1 MKDALRPLF
10 MRALPLVAA
19 TVATVSAAAAEKD
32 VDAAFKRFWEAR
44 TPQNAAH
51 VVADIAGS
59 GVSFDE
65 ALKRFKA
72 GRPYAAN
79 VPKGVVRAS
88 YDVNGVEYFYALN
101 IPASYDPTRRQPVR
115 IQLHG
120 GVSRDSN
127 RPRGD
132 GTIGALAGADQIY
145 IIPYAWRDAP
155 WWGEEQI
162 ANLRTLIDKVKRT
175 YNVDE
180 NRVALAGVSDGGT
193 GAFYIAMRDTTPF
206 ASFLSLN
213 GFVMVLPSVVAGD
226 LYPNNLRNKPF
237 FIVNGGQDRLYPTRI
252 VDPYVEHLKAGGV
265 DLVYRP
271 QPNGAHNTAW
281 WPDVKNPFEEFVR
294 NHPRNPLPDTLSWE
308 SSGSPIDNRA
318 GWLVIDKLAA
328 RNGRGATP
336 DSTSVADLNRFG
348 NRGLLL
354 FENTQP
360 SGRVDLVRTGN
371 TVKATTRGVAEFT
384 LLLSP
389 DAFDLSRP
397 VRVETNGQVAF
408 EGMAPRS
415 VATLAKWAAQD
426 NDRTMLFGAELHVKV
441 P

>member
-1 MKDALRPLF
+1 MTRGLFVCAIPL
-10 MRALPLVAA
+10 LAA
-19 TVATVSAAAAEKD
+19 TLATMPGAAAEKD
-32 VDAAFKRFWEAR
+32 IDAVFKRFWDAR
-44 TPQNAAH
+44 TPQDAAR
-51 VVADIAGS
+51 VVADIAAS

-65 ALKRFKA
+65 ALARFKA

-88 YDVNGVEYFYALN
+88 YHVNGVEYFYALN
-101 IPASYDPTRRQPVR
+101 IPASYDPARRQQVR

-120 GVSRDSN
+120 GVSREEN
-127 RPRGD
+127 GPRGD
-132 GTIGALAGADQIY
+132 GTIGALAGAEQIY

-193 GAFYIAMRDTTPF
+193 AAFYIAMRDTTPF

-271 QPNGAHNTAW
+271 QPTGAHNTAW
-281 WPDVKNPFEEFVR
+281 WPDVKDSFEEFVR
-294 NHPRNPLPDTLSWE
+294 SHPRNPLPDTLSWE
-308 SSGSPIDNRA
+308 SGGTPIDSRA
-318 GWLVIDKLAA
+318 GWLVIDKLTS
-328 RNGRGATP
+328 RNAIGAP
-336 DSTSVADLNRFG
+336 DVNPMRDLNHFG

-354 FENTQP
+354 FDNTQP

-371 TVKATTRGVAEFT
+371 TVKATTGGVAAFT

-389 DAFDLSRP
+389 DVFDLSRP

-408 EGMAPRS
+408 EGMAPPN
-415 VATLAKWAAQD
+415 VATLARWAAQD
-426 NDRTMLFGAELHVKV
+426 NDRTMLFGAELPVKV
-441 P
+441 R